1 MQCNNDWHWTNDIS
15 QIRNIIK
22 YWHLIRPNIKTRTGK
37 EKRTFLFVCDKSEPA
52 DSIRKGQRE
61 LGDGFPPS
69 SPFILFFHLLTV
81 TVMLFRTFD
90 SVEMGDGAR
99 RDRRPFAE
107 VAGHLKTYCRRK

>member
-1 MQCNNDWHWTNDIS
+1 M
-15 QIRNIIK
+15 R
-22 YWHLIRPNIKTRTGK
+22 
-37 EKRTFLFVCDKSEPA
+37 DKSEPA
-52 DSIRKGQRE
+52 DSIHKGQRK
-61 LGDGFPPS
+61 LGDGFPPGS
-69 SPFILFFHLLTV
+69 SLFIFFHLAV